1 MFEFKVNLKLN
12 CVFCD
17 FWSGVRVWERL
28 VRAARSLLIERC
40 VPFKELVDF
49 YTTTSGQWK
58 ISNRDF
64 SLSLTPI
71 HSLRHRRV
79 RSRQYAYSGVL
90 GFLSFWNL
98 GKWWAFRSI
107 IACVLSVC
115 ALSVCYT
122 GKDWKRRVTWNISKN
137 MTYTPY
143 FFRRNRDLGTIFVYV
158 GYFYVRCLPPICI
171 YMVSLEI

>member
-1 MFEFKVNLKLN
+1 MHSVKLTVFKQHV
-12 CVFCD
+12 D
-17 FWSGVRVWERL
+17 YRERDRDVYL
-28 VRAARSLLIERC
+28 VLPLH
-40 VPFKELVDF
+40 F
-49 YTTTSGQWK
+49 TTSVQLK
-58 ISNRDF
+58 MSNRDF
-64 SLSLTPI
+64 SLSLTPT

-90 GFLSFWNL
+90 GFLRFWNL

-143 FFRRNRDLGTIFVYV
+143 FFCRNRDLGTISVYV
-158 GYFYVRCLPPICI
+158 GYFYVRVFPPPICI
-171 YMVSLEI
+171 YMVSLEIVSAN